1 MGTIRIRFILVALAV
16 GFFAIGMAAFLDYF
30 KYKST
35 FGETVRSRVLV
46 TGRNIEN
53 SVQASLSVGLQFSE
67 LGTLTDLMKR
77 ELESDT
83 LTTGFDVFD
92 HTGQVIYSTDPARV
106 KREVPASWLKIAE
119 VSKSTEWNTEEGE
132 ELVAGITLK
141 NNFDL
146 TVGYLALRY
155 SADYVDK
162 ATAKVGRE
170 IAMASGLAFLAVVLI
185 APFVLI
191 IVIRRFERDLL
202 VLESAVSHLEDG
214 GGAPIPTDSPFG
226 TAIESLRD
234 SLAQANKG
242 LDEVRAKLD
251 AAGT

>member
-35 FGETVRSRVLV
+35 FSETVRSRVLV
-46 TGRNIEN
+46 TGRSIEN
-53 SVQASLSVGLQFSE
+53 TVQASLSVGMQFTE
-67 LGTLTDLMKR
+67 LGTLTDLLKR
-77 ELESDT
+77 ELASDQ

-92 HTGQVIYSTDPARV
+92 HTGQVIYSTDSARV
-106 KREVPASWLKIAE
+106 KREVPAAWLRVAE
-119 VSKSTEWNTEEGE
+119 QSKGTEWNTEDGD

-155 SADYVDK
+155 SGDYVDK
-162 ATAKVGRE
+162 ATGKVGRE
-170 IAMASGLAFLAVVLI
+170 IAVASLIAFLIIAVI
-185 APFVLI
+185 TPFVLVL
-191 IVIRRFERDLL
+191 VIRRFERDLL

-214 GGAPIPTDSPFG
+214 GGTPIPTGSPFG
-226 TAIESLRD
+226 PAVESLRD
-234 SLAQANKG
+234 SLAHANKG

-251 AAGT
+251 AASS